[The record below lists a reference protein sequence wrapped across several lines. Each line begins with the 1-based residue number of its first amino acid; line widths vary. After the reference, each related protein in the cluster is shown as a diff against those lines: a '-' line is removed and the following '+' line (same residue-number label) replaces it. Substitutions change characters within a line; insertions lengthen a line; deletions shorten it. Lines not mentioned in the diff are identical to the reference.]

1 VSRRR
6 PVWGG
11 LAILAI
17 LLLFAGVA
25 RADEADQPDTDD
37 AGRPEI
43 LNVAVVG
50 RLAVGRAAQARV
62 MYRARQ
68 ANVSALIQVVEDLDG
83 ARRVTSQR
91 EIDVIAAAFGREE
104 GELVLPLVFATPG
117 RKRLSFTL
125 LTDERDESDPVSVD
139 VDVAP

>member
-1 VSRRR
+1 
-6 PVWGG
+6 VWGG

-68 ANVSALIQVVEDLDG
+68 ANVSAVIQVVEDLDG

>member
-1 VSRRR
+1 M
-6 PVWGG
+6 WGG

-68 ANVSALIQVVEDLDG
+68 ANVSAVIQVVEDLDG

-125 LTDERDESDPVSVD
+125 LTDERSASDPVSVD